1 MYTDLAGVGAAERLV
16 WSLVVVNPDEVIEAL
31 LLLQEVEGGRLGGLL
46 LQCQVHALVA
56 TVLLGMSGLDALDL
70 DAEAQP
76 PDREPGEAEQR
87 IAGGEGHAVVGADG
101 AAAGRSP

>member
-1 MYTDLAGVGAAERLV
+1 M

-31 LLLQEVEGGRLGGLL
+31 LLLQEVEGSGLGGFF

-70 DAEAQP
+70 DAQAQP
-76 PDREPGEAEQR
+76 PDRELG
-87 IAGGEGHAVVGADG
+87 
-101 AAAGRSP
+101 